1 MTHKPELMETIKK
14 FTPPKQYTIR
24 DDEADAIYESS
35 NGGALDCITH
45 AFRYG
50 FLQGQRAERAEA
62 KKKALEKR
70 RREEKKEAPGYC
82 YLTVLI
88 ERNKSNQRFV
98 NIITAFIHAFET
110 I

>member
-1 MTHKPELMETIKK
+1 MNADKLMETIKGI
-14 FTPPKQYTIR
+14 TPPKQYTIKE
-24 DDEADAIYESS
+24 DEADAIYESS
-35 NGGALDCITH
+35 NGGAFHCIGS

-50 FLQGQRAERAEA
+50 FLQGQRAERDES